1 MKILLELAPHELTD
15 SWVALIRATKTVELP
30 PVEEQKKVVESKAKI
45 VNEPP
50 KKTWTVNAEQVKEPE
65 QQKPPLSVKEVD
77 TGTGTIVG
85 EEPVIPKGNP
95 VITLDDIKVAAAN
108 LLASGG
114 VQKKDLQELNAMFNI
129 RSLMDLKPEQFDDY
143 CTTLRG
149 MGAVI

>member
-15 SWVALIRATKTVELP
+15 SWVSLIRATKTVELP
-30 PVEEQKKVVESKAKI
+30 SMEEQKATVEQKVRI

-50 KKTWTVNAEQVKEPE
+50 KKTWIVSQNVKD
-65 QQKPPLSVKEVD
+65 VD
-77 TGTGTIVG
+77 TGTIVG
-85 EEPVIPKGNP
+85 EEPPLNIPRGNP
-95 VITLDDIKVAAAN
+95 TITLDDIKVAAAN

-129 RSLMDLKPEQFDDY
+129 KSLLELKPEQFDDY
-143 CTTLRG
+143 CQTLRG

>member
-15 SWVALIRATKTVELP
+15 SWVSLIRATKTVELP
-30 PVEEQKKVVESKAKI
+30 SMEEQKAIVEQKATVEQKVRI

-50 KKTWTVNAEQVKEPE
+50 KKTWTVSQNVKD
-65 QQKPPLSVKEVD
+65 VD

-85 EEPVIPKGNP
+85 EEPPLNIPRGNP
-95 VITLDDIKVAAAN
+95 TITLDDIKVAAAN

-129 RSLMDLKPEQFDDY
+129 KSLLELKPEQFDDY
-143 CTTLRG
+143 CQTLRG

>member
-15 SWVALIRATKTVELP
+15 SWVSLIRATKTVEFP
-30 PVEEQKKVVESKAKI
+30 PVEEQKAIVEQKARI

-50 KKTWTVNAEQVKEPE
+50 KKTWTVSQNVKD
-65 QQKPPLSVKEVD
+65 VD

-85 EEPVIPKGNP
+85 EEPPLNIPRGNP
-95 VITLDDIKVAAAN
+95 TITLDDIKVAAAN

-129 RSLMDLKPEQFDDY
+129 KSLLELKPEQFDDY
-143 CTTLRG
+143 CQTLRG